1 MRPDRGQRTTL
12 ADVRIDPYSPADM
25 AERAERVG
33 VAKARLSL
41 LTLATLGVLAGA
53 YVAIGAHLASIAG
66 IDSALGY
73 GPTRLL
79 VGVAFSIGLMLVL
92 IAGAELFTSNTLIV
106 MAVLDRYVTV
116 RALLRNWTVVYL
128 ANLVGAVATVVLL
141 ILCGQWALADNQL
154 GATALTAAAAKV
166 QLSFGD
172 ALVRGILG
180 NALVNLAVWL
190 SLSARSTTDKILS
203 IVPPITVV
211 HAAGFEYVVANMYFV
226 PMGILLKEEAGV
238 VAASGLSGDQLA
250 DLTWTSFVVHSLL
263 PVTLGNVIGG
273 GVFVAGIYWL
283 VYLRPVRQP
292 PPAHVAEGVGDRS
305 EPS

>member
-1 MRPDRGQRTTL
+1 MQRDSDRRTTA
-12 ADVRIDPYSPADM
+12 ADVRIDPYSPAEM

-33 VAKARLSL
+33 VAKAQLSL
-41 LTLATLGVLAGA
+41 LTLMTLGVLAGA
-53 YVAIGAHLASIAG
+53 YVAIGAHLASIAA
-66 IDSALGY
+66 IESTLGY

-116 RALLRNWTVVYL
+116 RALLRNWSVVYVT
-128 ANLVGAVATVVLL
+128 NLIGAIATVVLL
-141 ILCGQWALADNQL
+141 ILSGQWALADHQL
-154 GATALTAAAAKV
+154 GASAMTSAAAKV

-226 PMGILLKEEAGV
+226 PMGILLKGEPDV

-250 DLTWTSFVVHSLL
+250 DLTWTSFVIHSLL
-263 PVTLGNVIGG
+263 PVTIGNVVGG

-283 VYLRPVRQP
+283 VYLRPKRRLR
-292 PPAHVAEGVGDRS
+292 PAHVVHLVDDHS
-305 EPS
+305 ESP